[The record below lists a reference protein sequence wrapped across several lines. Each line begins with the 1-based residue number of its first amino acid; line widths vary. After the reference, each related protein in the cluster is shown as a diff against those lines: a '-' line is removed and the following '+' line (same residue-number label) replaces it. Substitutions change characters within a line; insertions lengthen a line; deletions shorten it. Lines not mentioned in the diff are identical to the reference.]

1 MSNHEKDWVE
11 YSMCAVLNDGN
22 IINLDQPEFVGDG
35 LKTLD
40 DAIKAARDAMEY
52 NSKIVEVRVYCDG
65 KCVFAYDDY
74 GLRF

>member
-1 MSNHEKDWVE
+1 MSKNDKDCVE

-22 IINLDQPEFVGDG
+22 IIGLDQPEFVGDG

-40 DAIKAARDAMEY
+40 DAIKAASDAMEY
-52 NSKIVEVRVYCDG
+52 NSKIVEVRIYCDG
-65 KCVFAYDDY
+65 KCVFAYDAY

>member
-1 MSNHEKDWVE
+1 MSKYEKDNVE
-11 YSMCAVLNDGN
+11 YSMAAVLNDGN

-52 NSKIVEVRVYCDG
+52 NSKIVEVHVYCDG
-65 KCVFAYDDY
+65 KCVFAYDAY

>member
-1 MSNHEKDWVE
+1 MSKYEKDWVE
-11 YSMCAVLNDGN
+11 YAMCAVLNDGN
-22 IINLDQPEFVGDG
+22 IINLDQPGFVGDG

-40 DAIKAARDAMEY
+40 DAIKAASDAMEY

-65 KCVFAYDDY
+65 KCVFAYDAY

>member
-1 MSNHEKDWVE
+1 MSKNDKDCAE

-22 IINLDQPEFVGDG
+22 IIGLDQPEFVGDG
-35 LKTLD
+35 IKTLD

-52 NSKIVEVRVYCDG
+52 NSKIVEVRVYCNG
-65 KCVFAYDDY
+65 KCVFAYDAY

>member
-1 MSNHEKDWVE
+1 MSKYEKDCVE

-22 IINLDQPEFVGDG
+22 IIGLDQTWFVGDG

-52 NSKIVEVRVYCDG
+52 DSKIVEVRVYCDG
-65 KCVFAYDDY
+65 KCVFAYDAY